1 MYKSAMII
9 RCMYASMPCRLIELL
24 EKIFK
29 DKENKT
35 LIFAETKRRAD
46 ELTRGMR
53 KSGYPAAV
61 IHGDKSQTE
70 RDWVLRGNWF
80 SVVEYFRVFMNT
92 IATLPGFKLLRTKS
106 CYLHFRYC

>member
-1 MYKSAMII
+1 MH
-9 RCMYASMPCRLIELL
+9 ASMPCRLIELL

-53 KSGYPAAV
+53 KAGYPAAV

-80 SVVEYFRVFMNT
+80 SVVEYFLVFMKT
-92 IATLPGFKLLRTKS
+92 VITLPGFK
-106 CYLHFRYC
+106 